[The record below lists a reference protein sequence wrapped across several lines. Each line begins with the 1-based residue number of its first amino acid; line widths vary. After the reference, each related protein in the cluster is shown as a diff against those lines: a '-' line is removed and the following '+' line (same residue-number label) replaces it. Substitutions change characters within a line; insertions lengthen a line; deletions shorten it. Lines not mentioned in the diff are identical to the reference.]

1 LSSSTGTVQAKCTS
15 SQQGQ
20 FKLNAHHH
28 STPSG
33 WAEIIHPFHPLQ
45 GQRFRILKTRRV
57 SGTDTLILQGT
68 SLGSFAVPLE
78 WTDHQSSHTYRRHRK
93 KAPVL
98 NYQCLWQLS
107 QLIQQIETR
116 GKKKV
121 DNEKKRCKI
130 RPV

>member
-1 LSSSTGTVQAKCTS
+1 L
-15 SQQGQ
+15 GQ
-20 FKLNAHHH
+20 SKLNAHHH

-33 WAEIIHPFHPLQ
+33 WAKIIHPFHPLR
-45 GQRFRILKTRRV
+45 GQRFRILKSRRV

-78 WTDHQSSHTYRRHRK
+78 WTNHQSPHTHLRHRQ

-98 NYQCLWQLS
+98 QYQCLWQLS
-107 QLIQQIETR
+107 QLIQQIKTK

-121 DNEKKRCKI
+121 DNEEK
-130 RPV
+130 